1 MMRKA
6 IEKNAKLLAIFAI
19 ACTALVAFVDFL
31 TKDTIARQQQQN
43 LIKSLA
49 EVVDPSSHTNNMSES
64 CILLNDESIGET
76 PQKTYLG
83 YYNEQ
88 PSAIAMTITA
98 PDGYNG
104 NITLLVGINIEG
116 TITGLRTLSHQETPG
131 LGDKIEKRKSNWV
144 LSFNGRSLESED
156 DPQWAV
162 KKDGGTF
169 DQFTGATITPRAIVN
184 ASKRAII
191 YFKKHKDTIFDQ
203 QKSCQ
208 EN

>member
-1 MMRKA
+1 MRKA

-31 TKDTIARQQQQN
+31 TRDTIAQQQQQN

-49 EVVDPSSHTNNMSES
+49 QVVNSNAHSNNMSEA
-64 CILLNDESIGET
+64 CVLLNDESIGET
-76 PQKTYLG
+76 AQKAYLG
-83 YYNEQ
+83 FYNEQ

-104 NITLLVGINIEG
+104 NITLLIGMNIDGMVTGI
-116 TITGLRTLSHQETPG
+116 RTLSHQETPG
-131 LGDKIEKRKSNWV
+131 LGDKIEQRKSDWV
-144 LSFNGRSLESED
+144 LSFDGKSLEGEN

-162 KKDGGTF
+162 KKDGGSF

-191 YFKKHKDTIFDQ
+191 YFKSHKNDIFTSQ
-203 QKSCQ
+203 NKCQ
-208 EN
+208 ES